1 MMPRKRMW
9 QLLVRPEM
17 LKRKGTFIGGEEH
30 FQKDSII
37 RNIQNEDSSGAH
49 KTHIHMCTHTYTPH
63 TYFKFDPN
71 CHLEEKITTSRYQIW
86 SGRVTQYKTWSQ
98 YFMWLISS
106 GSWSICPTVV
116 ALRKQV
122 RDIWSLSGQEALAV
136 ILEYSQVRNTLL

>member
-1 MMPRKRMW
+1 M
-9 QLLVRPEM
+9 
-17 LKRKGTFIGGEEH
+17 
-30 FQKDSII
+30 
-37 RNIQNEDSSGAH
+37 
-49 KTHIHMCTHTYTPH
+49 
-63 TYFKFDPN
+63 
-71 CHLEEKITTSRYQIW
+71 TSRYQIW